1 MEVRVIW
8 VDLIRSA
15 GHMPIAG
22 DVDLDVTCRGG
33 YDPLWRPSSER
44 RRRRKRRE
52 YAENAVD
59 VVRLRPPSHGIVVV
73 VVHGVRFAPRAP

>member
-1 MEVRVIW
+1 MEVRVVW

-33 YDPLWRPSSER
+33 YDPPSASKPLNQRCDGPGMEEDYCPQ
-44 RRRRKRRE
+44 KLLVA
-52 YAENAVD
+52 YV
-59 VVRLRPPSHGIVVV
+59 GI
-73 VVHGVRFAPRAP
+73 A

>member
-1 MEVRVIW
+1 MEVRVVW

-33 YDPLWRPSSER
+33 YDR
-44 RRRRKRRE
+44 
-52 YAENAVD
+52 
-59 VVRLRPPSHGIVVV
+59 IVL
-73 VVHGVRFAPRAP
+73 GSW